1 MKATIFLEIFFKTIY
16 RMLVIFGVV
25 LYLSMPAHARKQ
37 KTFDKFDPP
46 SDLILTL
53 PDPMPVADKI
63 SQPSSQNLMATNHN
77 ATQTS
82 AIKNVPVNVKCD
94 VDVIQNTLTDVPL
107 SSRIFGEC
115 GLHYHY

>member
-1 MKATIFLEIFFKTIY
+1 
-16 RMLVIFGVV
+16 MLMIFGFI
-25 LYLSMPAHARKQ
+25 LYLSIPAYARKQ

-53 PDPMPVADKI
+53 PDQMPVTDKA
-63 SQPSSQNLMATNHN
+63 SQSNSQSLLATNHN
-77 ATQTS
+77 TSQTT

-115 GLHYHY
+115 GIHYHY

>member
-1 MKATIFLEIFFKTIY
+1 
-16 RMLVIFGVV
+16 MLIVV
-25 LYLSMPAHARKQ
+25 YVVFYLSIPAYAGKQ

-53 PDPMPVADKI
+53 PYQMPFSDKT
-63 SQPSSQNLMATNHN
+63 SQSDSKSMLATNHN
-77 ATQTS
+77 INQTS